1 MVQNKT
7 QIASN
12 THRYKKIVKKIHESQ
27 IINTS
32 LYISKT
38 VTCNI
43 FDKKLIYKENWTP
56 NTQEQVWRA
65 LLSLLYHCSIYV
77 NVPSPNQSFYKYDFQ
92 KKLMITMLSEFSV
105 AA

>member
-1 MVQNKT
+1 MPSFFCGCLNSRIKIQKHLIFTEKNEVTLNITRVKDATNFQIIPFMVQNKT

-43 FDKKLIYKENWTP
+43 FDKKLIYKEN
-56 NTQEQVWRA
+56 
-65 LLSLLYHCSIYV
+65 
-77 NVPSPNQSFYKYDFQ
+77 
-92 KKLMITMLSEFSV
+92 
-105 AA
+105 